1 MRYVEYG
8 AVFDEILEQWS
19 VAPTG
24 YTNTVNTISLKTLL
38 AELKSTDS
46 KLMALSTVNNKIAEK
61 ANKAA
66 KDAGDAAEKAQT
78 AVDGLAAKLDKIYKF
93 DDNSTASINYKAMGL
108 TEVGGQQI
116 NTFGISIIGNGTE
129 LRVTNAGIDLGGF
142 IYFTPSS
149 IGLKGRYFGGLDPNK
164 YYILS
169 FELV

>member
-1 MRYVEYG
+1 
-8 AVFDEILEQWS
+8 
-19 VAPTG
+19 
-24 YTNTVNTISLKTLL
+24 
-38 AELKSTDS
+38 
-46 KLMALSTVNNKIAEK
+46 MALSTVNNKIAEK

-66 KDAGDAAEKAQT
+66 KDAGDAAEDAQK

-93 DDNSTASINYKAMGL
+93 DDNSSASINYKAMGL

-129 LRVTNAGIDLGGF
+129 LRVTNAGIDLGGMM
-142 IYFTPSS
+142 YLTPSS
-149 IGLKGRYFGGLDPNK
+149 IGIKGGYFGLENK